1 MADLKAM
8 SAAELEAYRD
18 KLQKQIEDLRHEF
31 MYAGFELARKRTLG
45 ELEAKRAELERKIEG
60 ERAKAVPEELV
71 PKDQTVGLKT
81 LSIKGIL
88 KVLGKGE

>member
-18 KLQKQIEDLRHEF
+18 KLQEKIEMLRHDF
-31 MYAGFELARKRTLG
+31 TMAGIELARKRTLG
-45 ELEAKRAELERKIEG
+45 DLEAQHAELERKIEG
-60 ERAKAVPEELV
+60 ERSKVIPEEMA